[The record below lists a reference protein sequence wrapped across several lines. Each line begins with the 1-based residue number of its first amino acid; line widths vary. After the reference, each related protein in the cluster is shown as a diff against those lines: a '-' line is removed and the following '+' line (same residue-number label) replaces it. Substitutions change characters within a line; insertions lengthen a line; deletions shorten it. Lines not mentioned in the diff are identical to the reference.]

1 MFIFRYTKPINIIG
15 YIAGLL
21 TLLGYL
27 PQTIKTIRTHHTRDL
42 SMPTF
47 LIIGSSG
54 ILWTIYGLGNNKPA
68 IWVTNGVVT
77 ICSLVILTIKLKED
91 GAS

>member
-1 MFIFRYTKPINIIG
+1 MNIIG

-27 PQTIKTIRTHHTRDL
+27 PQTIKTIRTRHTKDL

-47 LIIGSSG
+47 FIIGSSAV
-54 ILWTIYGLGNNKPA
+54 LWTVYGLGNSKPE

-77 ICSLVILTIKLKED
+77 VCSVIILTIKLKED
-91 GAS
+91 GLD